1 MSVATRISISAVAIT
16 RSLAPT
22 VCGVLPVVGT
32 TVLPDCKVRDDLARA
47 YFGIDDDIAWSVVVE
62 EVPALLPHLIL
73 LRSRL

>member
-32 TVLPDCKVRDDLARA
+32 TVASAKDLPSPASVSAR
-47 YFGIDDDIAWSVVVE
+47 
-62 EVPALLPHLIL
+62 
-73 LRSRL
+73 RSYAGGGRQ